1 MSALELGLRVLGLA
15 LLAPLALL
23 VLRARRRGLASR
35 IGAALCASVGAFL
48 LTSIPD
54 AGQLLGPLVYP
65 LTALCATHPVWF
77 WLFCAAVFGDM
88 RTLSR
93 LHVTAL
99 AAMAAAG
106 VLEQS
111 LTATPWAATAP
122 TAFRTLGIVYGAA
135 ALCFALLGPVT
146 VRRGRRADL
155 DERRRRVRTWFV
167 PIVGGYLAIIIV
179 TQAYVV
185 VTGASTPPPLVLAN
199 LALIDGLAALGLASF
214 VQVRVVDWT
223 APMEAEPRREL
234 LSRVESGVLDR
245 LLQRIESE
253 RLYAREDLTIGGLAG
268 LLGTQEHVLRRVIN
282 GGLGFRNFND
292 FLHSHRLREASA
304 RLRDPA
310 QRRVPVLTI
319 ALESGYGSIG
329 PFNRAFR
336 ERFGCTP
343 TQYRREPPAERGP
356 EEEFTHR
363 CPAP

>member
-1 MSALELGLRVLGLA
+1 MSALEIVLRLLGLA
-15 LLAPLALL
+15 LLATLAVL

-48 LTSIPD
+48 LTSMPNAD
-54 AGQLLGPLVYP
+54 DLLGLAVYP
-65 LTALCATHPVWF
+65 LTAVCATHPVWF
-77 WLFCAAVFGDM
+77 WLFCAAVFGDL

-93 LHVTAL
+93 RHVVAL
-99 AAMAAAG
+99 AAMASAG

-111 LTATPWAATAP
+111 LTGTTWATAAP
-122 TAFRTLGIVYGAA
+122 VTYRTLGVAYGAA
-135 ALCFALLGPVT
+135 SLCFALLGPLAVL
-146 VRRGRRADL
+146 RGRRADL

-167 PIVGGYLAIIIV
+167 PVVGAYLAIIIV

-185 VTGASTPPPLVLAN
+185 VAGTSTPQPLVLAN
-199 LALIDGLAALGLASF
+199 LALIDALAALGIASF
-214 VQVRVVDWT
+214 VQIRVVDWT
-223 APMEAEPRREL
+223 APMQAEPRREL

-245 LLQRIESE
+245 LLQRIDCE
-253 RLYAREDLTIGGLAG
+253 RLYARENLTIAGLAG

-292 FLHSHRLREASA
+292 FLHAHRLREAAA

-310 QRRVPVLTI
+310 QGRVPVLTI
-319 ALESGYGSIG
+319 ALEAGYGSIG

-343 TQYRREPPAERGP
+343 TQYRRVPPAER
-356 EEEFTHR
+356 ESKEEFTHR